1 MDYAM
6 ICKAL
11 GDANRLQ
18 IVSVLADG
26 QKCACRLL
34 DHFDISQPTMS
45 HHMRIL
51 CDCGIVNL
59 RKEGKWSYYTLN
71 PQVLNEFK
79 TFIGVLENKSR
90 EDAKRRGLDQ
100 PKE

>member
-1 MDYAM
+1 MDFSV

-11 GDANRLQ
+11 GDPNRLQ

-34 DHFDISQPTMS
+34 DYFDISQPTMS

-51 CDCGIVNL
+51 CDSGIVNL

-71 PQVLNEFK
+71 PEVLNEFK
-79 TFIGVLENKSR
+79 GFIGLLEDKSR
-90 EDAKRRGLDQ
+90 ADAERRGLDQ
-100 PKE
+100 K